1 MKYIER
7 SLERKFLK
15 MSDVFKVVMLTGAR
29 QIGKSTMLK
38 HLAENSDRTYVSMD
52 DANARD
58 LANNDPKL
66 FSNIP
71 TANFNR

>member
-1 MKYIER
+1 
-7 SLERKFLK
+7 

-66 FSNIP
+66 FFKY
-71 TANFNR
+71 TNRQF